1 MHVPINKNK
10 LAITLNGLEAN
21 FLDFKRAKNPIGGK
35 KNNNAPTNAG
45 ESYQLSVLL
54 VLGLS
59 TIVLY
64 FAKRDHFIIS
74 QFSRYRFMQLTPMAM
89 LQWTFKNTKILKT
102 QGDSF
107 LIWEPACRR
116 HGKSGNQLNQI

>member
-1 MHVPINKNK
+1 MQIPVNKNT
-10 LAITLNGLEAN
+10 LAITLIGLDAN

-54 VLGLS
+54 IFGLS

-64 FAKRDHFIIS
+64 IAKRYHRIIS
-74 QFSRYRFMQLTPMAM
+74 QYSQYRFMHHNALGSYVA
-89 LQWTFKNTKILKT
+89 LGI
-102 QGDSF
+102 
-107 LIWEPACRR
+107 
-116 HGKSGNQLNQI
+116 